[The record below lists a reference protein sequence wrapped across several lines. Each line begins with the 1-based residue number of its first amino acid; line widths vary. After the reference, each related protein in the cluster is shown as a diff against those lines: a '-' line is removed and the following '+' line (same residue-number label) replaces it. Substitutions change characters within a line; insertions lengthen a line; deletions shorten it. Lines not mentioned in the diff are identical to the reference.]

1 MTANGSGYLSK
12 AFRSAIQ
19 RLGARHIRTRPYT
32 PRTNGKAERY
42 IQTCK
47 REWAYVRAYPLLTQP
62 QPCLSSLCFYN
73 CHRRHWGLG
82 RITLQ
87 LPLTQ
92 LVNNLPGC
100 YS

>member
-47 REWAYVRAYPLLTQP
+47 REWAYVRAYPLLTRSNRSP
-62 QPCLSSLCFYN
+62 VCLHSASTTATAVTGVSAGSPSSSPSPN
-73 CHRRHWGLG
+73 
-82 RITLQ
+82 
-87 LPLTQ
+87 
-92 LVNNLPGC
+92 
-100 YS
+100 S